1 LNLPHILL
9 VILVLALL
17 IAFHEFGHF
26 ICAKSLGVPV
36 KIFSIGFPMGS
47 RPLLSFRWAETD
59 VQLNPLPLGG
69 FCAFMDDENSDDEDG
84 VDAETKTEVF
94 EPGDKRFLKNR
105 AIWERM
111 IIISGGVVANMIA
124 AYVILVCLVFA
135 TGVPDFNQKGGVL
148 VGRVMENA
156 PAATAGVKSGDQI
169 KTINGKA
176 IASVSEM
183 QSAVKASKGQ
193 PLELVVQ
200 RMNETLQLK
209 ATPSAKGTIGVEIQ
223 DLARKRPVSGPV
235 EAFSQGWK
243 DLLNMADILVAALT
257 KLVSGAL
264 PLNQVGGLVEVV
276 HMGSKVSQTGF
287 SQLMYFAALISVE
300 LAILNIL
307 PIPAL
312 DGGHLLLL
320 LIEAVRGKPLPRRIE
335 EKLHYAGF
343 ILLIG
348 LGVFLI
354 FKDVWGLTLGKG

>member
-1 LNLPHILL
+1 MNLPHILL

-36 KIFSIGFPMGS
+36 KIFSIGFPLGS

-69 FCAFMDDENSDDEDG
+69 FCAFMDDENNEDESG
-84 VDAETKTEVF
+84 EKSETF

-105 AIWERM
+105 AIWERA

-124 AYVILVCLVFA
+124 AYVILVALVFA

-156 PAATAGVKSGDQI
+156 PAAQAGIKSGDQI
-169 KTINGKA
+169 KSINGKA
-176 IASVSEM
+176 IATVTDM
-183 QSAVKASKGQ
+183 QSTVKAAKGQ
-193 PLELVVQ
+193 PLTISVQ
-200 RMNETLQLK
+200 RMNETLSLK
-209 ATPSAKGTIGVEIQ
+209 ATPSASGTIGVEIQ
-223 DLARKRPVSGPV
+223 DLARKRPVSGPG
-235 EAFSQGWK
+235 EAFVQGWK
-243 DLLNMADILVAALT
+243 DTLSMADLLVAALT

-287 SQLMYFAALISVE
+287 SQLMYFAALISIE

-312 DGGHLLLL
+312 DGGHLFLLV
-320 LIEAVRGKPLPRRIE
+320 IEAVRGKPLPRRIE